1 MSEEYR
7 IPAGTEALVRHV
19 ANRLERASD
28 IYYGHGSNSAHMEA
42 WVLVHGLL
50 KQQVSDSIDEA
61 FERCVDDCVSL
72 RLGDRVPAAYLTGL
86 AWYFNR
92 WFEVE
97 RGVMIP
103 RSPIGE
109 IIETNLRPWLRHS
122 PDRILDLCCGTG
134 CLGVMAALAFPEA
147 SVTMVDIDERALSS
161 ARSNVLRHGVS
172 NTVEILR
179 SDLFDQ
185 LEPNVYDVII
195 ANPPYVSADEFEQ
208 LPEEYAYEPR
218 VGLTAG
224 HDGLACWR
232 SILGEIGNWMSPK
245 GVLIGETGSA
255 TAGFLNAFP
264 SYDIFWPVL
273 ERAVRQEDGGFGVFV
288 ADAET
293 FLR

>member
-1 MSEEYR
+1 
-7 IPAGTEALVRHV
+7 
-19 ANRLERASD
+19 
-28 IYYGHGSNSAHMEA
+28 
-42 WVLVHGLL
+42 
-50 KQQVSDSIDEA
+50 
-61 FERCVDDCVSL
+61 
-72 RLGDRVPAAYLTGL
+72 
-86 AWYFNR
+86 
-92 WFEVE
+92 
-97 RGVMIP
+97 
-103 RSPIGE
+103 
-109 IIETNLRPWLRHS
+109 
-122 PDRILDLCCGTG
+122 
-134 CLGVMAALAFPEA
+134 MAALAFPEA

-195 ANPPYVSADEFEQ
+195 ANPPYVSADEFGH

-232 SILGEIGNWMSPK
+232 SILGEIGKWMSPK
-245 GVLIGETGSA
+245 GILVGETGSA

>member
-1 MSEEYR
+1 MR
-7 IPAGTEALVRHV
+7 RV
-19 ANRLERASD
+19 ANRLKQASD
-28 IYYGHGSNSAHMEA
+28 IYYGHGSDSAHMEA

-61 FERCVDDCVSL
+61 FERCVDDCVAL

-109 IIETNLRPWLRHS
+109 VIETNLQPWLREP
-122 PDRILDLCCGTG
+122 PDRIMDLCCGTG
-134 CLGVMAALAFPEA
+134 CLGVMAAVAFPEA
-147 SVTMVDIDERALSS
+147 SGTVIDIDEQALSS

-185 LEPNVYDVII
+185 LEPNVYDIII

-232 SILGEIGNWMSPK
+232 SILGEIGKWMSPN
-245 GVLIGETGSA
+245 GILVGETGSA

-273 ERAVRQEDGGFGVFV
+273 ERAVRQEEGGFGVVV
-288 ADAET
+288 AAAET